1 LRSSDDEWFH
11 VRRRTEGYIFPW
23 DQDPVTGQSAYRI
36 EKADCAEKEIEALA
50 KKNEIILK
58 ETQKTVTEVAELQK
72 ENADRRTVKQTQPLL
87 PYQSVWID
95 TVDDDGKYTWREHYE
110 WTKEYQR
117 KLEEKG
123 ITLTVLEAEQKDNET
138 QIHKLEMMSKIYRP
152 QTPMPQ
158 VDWNKPKFSPFPQFP
173 KNK

>member
-1 LRSSDDEWFH
+1 MTSRVGWGVPTMSGSTSGGAPKDTYFLGVKIPSLVNPH
-11 VRRRTEGYIFPW
+11 
-23 DQDPVTGQSAYRI
+23 I
-36 EKADCAEKEIEALA
+36 ELKRQIARKKEIEALA
-50 KKNEIILK
+50 KKNEILLK
-58 ETQKTVTEVAELQK
+58 ETQKTVTEIAELQK

-117 KLEEKG
+117 KLEENG

-138 QIHKLEMMSKIYRP
+138 QIHKLEHF
-152 QTPMPQ
+152 Q
-158 VDWNKPKFSPFPQFP
+158 DD
-173 KNK
+173 

>member
-1 LRSSDDEWFH
+1 MSGSTSGGAPQDIYFLGVKIPSL
-11 VRRRTEGYIFPW
+11 VNPYIELKR
-23 DQDPVTGQSAYRI
+23 QIAR
-36 EKADCAEKEIEALA
+36 KKESEALA

-58 ETQKTVTEVAELQK
+58 ETQKTVAEIAELQK

-95 TVDDDGKYTWREHYE
+95 TVNDEGKYTWREHYE
-110 WTKEYQR
+110 WTKAYQR
-117 KLEEKG
+117 KLEENG

-138 QIHKLEMMSKIYRP
+138 QIHKLEMMSKTYRP

-158 VDWNKPKFSPFPQFP
+158 VDWNKPKFPPFPQFP
-173 KNK
+173 KNP